1 MSYITTIYELQK
13 ISMIVAYNI
22 LTENQIFTSKQ
33 KTRKIKRKKPL
44 ATVKFQNV
52 KFQIV
57 TILYFAVIYAI
68 SL

>member
-33 KTRKIKRKKPL
+33 NKKQGKSKEKNL
-44 ATVKFQNV
+44 
-52 KFQIV
+52 
-57 TILYFAVIYAI
+57 
-68 SL
+68 